1 MAYSQHVNLI
11 MEGVGAW
18 NKWRAE
24 TKATKPDLSGINLC
38 GHDLSEADLR
48 HTNFANAALLN
59 VNFAGVNLEHANF
72 FSAKL
77 AGADLRRCNLR
88 GADLSRADL
97 KGALPAD
104 TPDVS
109 SEQRDRQLRM
119 RRRGVQWRRR
129 W

>member
-1 MAYSQHVNLI
+1 MGDWGCLLWSDIPNNRVLRWTEESSGPQPSLRLV
-11 MEGVGAW
+11 
-18 NKWRAE
+18 
-24 TKATKPDLSGINLC
+24 DL
-38 GHDLSEADLR
+38 
-48 HTNFANAALLN
+48 
-59 VNFAGVNLEHANF
+59 
-72 FSAKL
+72 
-77 AGADLRRCNLR
+77 
-88 GADLSRADL
+88 ADL